1 MTGRDRPVF
10 QDVESLYSDYVRRHG
25 LDSRSV
31 GWRDEATHRLRFD
44 KLVQGLVPDASS
56 EPFTV
61 NDLGSGYGAMFRYL
75 DQRFGKR
82 LAHYRGYEISD
93 AMIEASRAFVANDDR
108 VEIIKAEVPQQSA
121 DYSFVCGTFNVK
133 LQTSDADWDALVK
146 DMILRVAEQSTRGF
160 AFNLL
165 TSYVDWKE
173 PHLFYA
179 DPTHYFDFCKRNVSS
194 TVALLHD
201 YPLFEWTI
209 IVTK

>member
-1 MTGRDRPVF
+1 MAHDNGAALQEIEALYTGNI
-10 QDVESLYSDYVRRHG
+10 RRLG
-25 LDSRSV
+25 LDSKSV

-44 KLVQGLVPDASS
+44 KLVHGLIPDHAA

-75 DQRFGKR
+75 DEHYNTR
-82 LAHYRGYEISD
+82 LKHYYGYEISD
-93 AMIEASRAFVANDDR
+93 AMIDACRDFVTNDDR
-108 VEIIKAEVPQQSA
+108 LEILKTNVPERSA

-133 LQTSDADWDALVK
+133 FQASDQEWDVYVK
-146 DMILRVAEQSTRGF
+146 DMILRLAQQSTRGF

-179 DPTHYFDFCKRNVSS
+179 DPARYFDFCKRNVSRKVS
-194 TVALLHD
+194 LLHD
-201 YPLFEWTI
+201 YPLYEWTM
-209 IVTK
+209 VVLK

>member
-1 MTGRDRPVF
+1 MTDNDRPVF
-10 QDVESLYSDYVRRHG
+10 QDVESLYSDYIRRHG
-25 LDSRSV
+25 CDPRSV

-44 KLVQGLVPDASS
+44 KLVQGLIPNASS

-61 NDLGSGYGAMFRYL
+61 HDLGSGYGAMFRYL
-75 DQRFGKR
+75 DERFGKR
-82 LAHYRGYEISD
+82 LAHYCGYEISD
-93 AMIEASRAFVANDDR
+93 AMIEASRTFVANDDR
-108 VEIIKAEVPQQSA
+108 FEILKAQAPERSA

-133 LQTSDADWDALVK
+133 LHTSNADWDTFVK
-146 DMILRVAEQSTRGF
+146 DMILRVAEQSTRGL

-179 DPTHYFDFCKRNVSS
+179 DPAQYFDFCKRNVSRK
-194 TVALLHD
+194 VALLHD

-209 IVTK
+209 IVIK